1 MSDDPFTKM
10 SPDEVAAMTERLAFT
25 DEPVEPPIETGSDAE
40 PVLVPTSLKLP
51 PALRQATKKRAKN
64 LKMSQSDY
72 IRSLIVRDLAEAG
85 TSDERPAWVRD
96 LWAVIA
102 QHENDENRKAS

>member
-40 PVLVPTSLKLP
+40 PVLFPTSVKLSR
-51 PALRQATKKRAKN
+51 ALQEASKQRAKD
-64 LKMSQSDY
+64 LGMSQSAW
-72 IRSLIVRDLAEAG
+72 IRSLIERDLAEAS
-85 TSDERPAWVRD
+85 TSEQRPEWARQ
-96 LWAVIA
+96 LMAVIA
-102 QHENDENRKAS
+102 EYGTGDRKAS